1 MPMKLFMMPQ
11 TVPNRP
17 TNGAIAPMVAR
28 IPVPRSIRRPTPAP
42 MRAKRA
48 VMRSLMP
55 SLSCLSG
62 DRCNSSA
69 AACINRPTCGLAAP
83 AGRASASDAAAT
95 SIRCARV
102 SRRRATA
109 SSSVLARA
117 IAQVSTDAD
126 SRPSITPFT
135 MLSAAMNMPNGVR
148 SRGSSVPVT
157 AVDAAWPICTGCA
170 GASPELP
177 DGATE
182 GAGVVAVAFTASC
195 DLGCAR
201 AATKGKK
208 SISPTRQIRANFAP
222 IGLSHGRRNAARTIS
237 YTFRNCSIAM

>member
-1 MPMKLFMMPQ
+1 
-11 TVPNRP
+11 
-17 TNGAIAPMVAR
+17 
-28 IPVPRSIRRPTPAP
+28 

-55 SLSCLSG
+55 SLSCVSG

-83 AGRASASDAAAT
+83 AGRGTSASDAAAT

-135 MLSAAMNMPNGVR
+135 MLSAAMNMPNGAEIAR
-148 SRGSSVPVT
+148 QFSTRDRP
-157 AVDAAWPICTGCA
+157 VDAGLGSDLQPVSRRRITRT
-170 GASPELP
+170 LP
-177 DGATE
+177 DGAPE
-182 GAGVVAVAFTASC
+182 GAGVVAVPFTASLSRFGC
-195 DLGCAR
+195 CAR
-201 AATKGKK
+201 AAPFGKK
-208 SISPTRQIRANFAP
+208 SISPTRQIRAANFDTNSA
-222 IGLSHGRRNAARTIS
+222 
-237 YTFRNCSIAM
+237 